1 MSSTK
6 HDTYSSFLGEGITG
20 DLEVKVWSTSMGEVV
35 YALQDPKVHRSW
47 KPGEVKILTFHEVY
61 QLANSP
67 GGMPLL
73 ANHLQIRDPKVRQ
86 ALQLPM
92 EPEYLYTDEDARK
105 LANTG
110 TEEEIL
116 DAIEFGPSSLAAAI
130 RYYAIL
136 DVDSLEKIKFFNT
149 LFRMNIQQIRDNLK
163 DDNAEA
169 NLGETSS
176 KRRVKKDPLA
186 LPDIMPNPIDSEPK
200 KTRKTKALNPSE
212 QKEQV
217 PTE

>member
-47 KPGEVKILTFHEVY
+47 KSGEVKILTFHEVY
-61 QLANSP
+61 QLANSS

-73 ANHLQIRDPKVRQ
+73 ANHLQIRDPKVRK

-105 LANTG
+105 LVNSG

-116 DAIEFGPSSLAAAI
+116 DAIEFGPRSLAAAI

-136 DVDSLEKIKFFNT
+136 DIDSLEKMKFFNN

-163 DDNAEA
+163 DD
-169 NLGETSS
+169 GTETTVENTS
-176 KRRVKKDPLA
+176 KRRVKKDA
-186 LPDIMPNPIDSEPK
+186 LPDPIDTEPK
-200 KTRKTKALNPSE
+200 KTRKTKALEPSE
-212 QKEQV
+212 PREQV

>member
-6 HDTYSSFLGEGITG
+6 VDTYSSFLGEGITG
-20 DLEVKVWSTSMGEVV
+20 DLEVKVWSTSIGEVV

-61 QLANSP
+61 QLANSS

-73 ANHLQIRDPKVRQ
+73 ANHLQIRDPKVRK

-105 LANTG
+105 LVNTG
-110 TEEEIL
+110 SEEEIL
-116 DAIEFGPSSLAAAI
+116 DAIEFGPRSLAAAI

-136 DVDSLEKIKFFNT
+136 DIDSLEKMKFFNN

-163 DDNAEA
+163 DEGNEP
-169 NLGETSS
+169 NLEETGS
-176 KRRVKKDPLA
+176 KRRVKKDP
-186 LPDIMPNPIDSEPK
+186 IKEEIVSEVETK
-200 KTRKTKALNPSE
+200 KTRKTKALEPSE
-212 QKEQV
+212 PKEQE